1 MNTTSLL
8 VLALIGIVAGWAAG
22 KIMKGRGLGLIGD
35 LIVGV
40 AGSFLGAWLFGL
52 LHISIGSGLVGS
64 FVTALAGAIVL
75 LYVLR
80 LIRA

>member
-1 MNTTSLL
+1 MNTTSLI

-40 AGSFLGAWLFGL
+40 VGSFLGAWLFGV
-52 LHISIGSGLVGS
+52 LHISIGSGLVAS
-64 FVTALAGAIVL
+64 FVTALVGALVL